1 MLNNVYGIAIKKY
14 YLNNV
19 VAILYVVVFSK
30 KYSVKDY
37 VAVSLIKRST
47 QFSPFFA

>member
-1 MLNNVYGIAIKKY
+1 MI
-14 YLNNV
+14 
-19 VAILYVVVFSK
+19 AILYVVALIK

-37 VAVSLIKRST
+37 VAVSLFKRST